1 MKRVQIDKKSYSV
14 LPTEFKQAPNIYSTL
29 VILDRVGEF
38 DRLSSLVSEIAK
50 TIGCNSAV
58 FVAPTHGGYIPLNSS
73 VENVFVHD
81 YEVDHQQNIIENG
94 GTHFTYV
101 SNLDIINETFAK
113 NAILLVESYNSK
125 YDSFVK
131 SHSPIIISN
140 NPFMQGY
147 NSYSLSNTSWVVLV
161 PHSLCER
168 FCAGLCP
175 VGPILHYD
183 NLINLCVMV
192 KNGGDEF
199 VRMLQTNLPFIDRWT
214 ILDTGS
220 TDNTVENVRRI
231 MSCKPGNLYQ
241 EPFINFGVSRNRCL
255 ELAGTS
261 CTYNI
266 MLDDT
271 YHLKE
276 NVREFLQ
283 YIRGDQ
289 YADSFSLYIT
299 QNDIAYASNRIF
311 KSKKDLK
318 YKYSIHE
325 VIQEEDNVNV
335 IIPKDRAYIYD
346 EPSDKLVIRTANRKQ
361 QDIEM
366 LFQEIEKDPDDPR
379 PYYYVAQTYIGMG
392 QPEKA
397 YEWFIRRIEH
407 VKEGFQQEKHE
418 ACMEAGR
425 VAQFAL
431 GKDAVEYLKW
441 YELACKVDDERPDAL
456 YFIGHYYLTIG
467 NDLKKAFTYLKRGY
481 QLGYPEH
488 RQYCLKP
495 SISYTHIPK
504 LLTMCCYDAE
514 EYLLGQDVSTFYLKK
529 NKAEQDPEV
538 YTMVDSWNK
547 IFNLLVQSKPS
558 EVVVPTNYTEL
569 PICIIISPC
578 GLYNW
583 TGSDI
588 LTKGMGGSESFTV
601 EIATQLQ
608 KNGRFIVVV
617 FCNCVKEE
625 IFNGVRYIPLT
636 LLGGVLQTHY
646 IHTCIISRYSE
657 YLPFVMK
664 YQVENVHLMAHDVAF
679 SGNVIPISNKL
690 KGVFCLS
697 PWHASHI
704 EKVYPP
710 LKSVIKLVG
719 HGIDVNLLDASTN
732 VPHKFIYSS
741 LANRGLCELLKMWPR
756 IIEWKPTAILHIYSD
771 INSSFM
777 VSSFPTL
784 MNEIKELLAI
794 MSNVIYHGCVSKFEL
809 YESWKTADVW
819 FYPTAFSE
827 TFCVTALE
835 AAASKTLVVATN
847 LAGLQHT
854 VGDRGILF
862 DPMCSQN
869 QVFQLLKDTLENE
882 DLKKSLID
890 RNYEWAKM
898 NTWAFQASQLEEY
911 LLPTQFE
918 FNDSYYSWTHDIDKR
933 DLMVRILQKAA
944 LSGSILEI
952 GDQNGLSLIAIMHE
966 IPNSKAV
973 VLDKWNNSFKKS
985 FDMNMHCAGI
995 KERVTLLEMEPLS
1008 GLLELNKRGN
1018 AFDLIYVNT
1027 VSSTD
1032 MQLYAELAV
1041 AWEILSKNG
1050 VLIVQLLEER
1060 KTAIWKFMEGK
1071 HILNG
1076 DVIMAFRK

>member
-1 MKRVQIDKKSYSV
+1 MKTVEIDRKSYTV
-14 LPTEFKQAPNIYSTL
+14 FPTEFQQAPNIYSTL

-38 DRLSSLVSEIAK
+38 DRVSSLVSEISK
-50 TIGCNSAV
+50 ITNCKSAV
-58 FVAPTHGGYIPLNSS
+58 FGAPTHGGYIPLNASI
-73 VENVFVHD
+73 ENSFVFD
-81 YEVDHQQNIIENG
+81 CTIDHQQNMIANG
-94 GTHFTYV
+94 GIHFTYV
-101 SNLDIINETFAK
+101 SNLDTIKTFAK
-113 NAILLVESYNSK
+113 SSILLVESYNSK
-125 YDSFVK
+125 YDSFVQTY
-131 SHSPIIISN
+131 SPIIISN
-140 NPFMQGY
+140 NPFMRGY
-147 NSYSLSNTSWVVLV
+147 NSYSLSNTSWIVLV
-161 PHSLCER
+161 PHALCEV

-175 VGPILHYD
+175 MGPILYYD
-183 NLINLCVMV
+183 NIINLCVMV

-199 VRMLQTNLPFIDRWT
+199 VSMLQTNLPFIDRWT

-231 MSCKPGNLYQ
+231 MVNKPGNLYQ

-276 NVREFLQ
+276 NIREFLK

-311 KSKKDLK
+311 KSKKNLK
-318 YKYSIHE
+318 YNYSIHE
-325 VIQEEDNVNV
+325 VIQENDNVNV

-361 QDIEM
+361 QDIDM
-366 LFQEIEKDPDDPR
+366 LQQEIEKNPDDPR
-379 PYYYVAQTYIGMG
+379 PYYYMAQTYTGMNK
-392 QPEKA
+392 PEKA

-418 ACMEAGR
+418 ACLEAGR
-425 VAQFAL
+425 IAQFTL
-431 GKDAVEYLKW
+431 QKDSVEYLKW
-441 YELACKVDDERPDAL
+441 YELACLVDNERPDAL

-467 NDLKKAFTYLKRGY
+467 NDIKKAFTYLKRGY

-495 SISYTHIPK
+495 SITYTHIPK
-504 LLTMCCYDAE
+504 LLTMCCYDME
-514 EYLLGQDVSTFYLKK
+514 EYLLGQQVSAFYLKN
-529 NKAEQDPEV
+529 NKADQDIEV

-547 IFNLLVQSKPS
+547 IFNLLVHTISTYDCK
-558 EVVVPTNYTEL
+558 VIPTNYSDL
-569 PICIIISPC
+569 PICCIISPC

-588 LTKGMGGSESFTV
+588 LKKGMGGSESFTV
-601 EIATQLQ
+601 EMATQIQ
-608 KNGRFIVVV
+608 KNGKFIVVV
-617 FCNCVKEE
+617 FCNCEKEE
-625 IFNGVRYIPLT
+625 IFNGVRYIPLIF
-636 LLGGVLQTHY
+636 LGSILQTHY

-657 YLPFVMK
+657 YIPFVMK
-664 YQVENVHLMAHDVAF
+664 YHVENMYLMAHDVAF

-704 EKVYPP
+704 EKLYPP

-719 HGIDVNLLDASTN
+719 HGVHLDLLDASN
-732 VPHKFIYSS
+732 KVPYKFIYSS

-756 IIEWKPTAILHIYSD
+756 IIEWKSMATLHIYSD

-784 MNEIKELLAI
+784 MNEIRELLT
-794 MSNVIYHGCVSKFEL
+794 SVPNVFYHGCVSKSEL

-819 FYPTAFSE
+819 FYPTSFSE

-835 AAASKTLVVATN
+835 AAASKTLAVATN
-847 LAGLQHT
+847 LAGLQYT

-862 DPMCSQN
+862 EPTYSEE
-869 QVFQLLKDTLENE
+869 QVFQILKDTLEN
-882 DLKKSLID
+882 DFLKKYLID
-890 RNYEWAKM
+890 RNYKWAKT
-898 NTWAFQASQLEEY
+898 NTWVFQATQMEQY
-911 LLPTQFE
+911 LLE
-918 FNDSYYSWTHDIDKR
+918 NRVEIRDNYSETSKR
-933 DLMVRILQKAA
+933 DTMNRILQNVT
-944 LSGSILEI
+944 LSGNILEI
-952 GDQNGLSLIAIMHE
+952 GDQTGVLLIEMIHE
-966 IPNSKAV
+966 IPNAKAIV
-973 VLDKWNNSFKKS
+973 IDKWNDHMKQSF
-985 FDMNMHCAGI
+985 NNNIIYAGI
-995 KERVTLLEMEPLS
+995 KDRVTLLEMETLS
-1008 GLLELNKRGN
+1008 GLMELNKRDN

-1027 VSSTD
+1027 NSID
-1032 MQLYAELAV
+1032 MQLYNELAV
-1041 AWEILSKNG
+1041 AWEILNKNG
-1050 VLIVQLLEER
+1050 ILIVELLEER
-1060 KTAIWKFMEGK
+1060 KPAIWQFMKDK
-1071 HILNG
+1071 HTINQ
-1076 DVIMAFRK
+1076 DVFMAFRK